1 MKTTMLKN
9 EFWYGGAVYEGY
21 RQPVSADDIVDWDF
35 RENPTHNQI
44 MPLFLSSKG
53 RYIWSNAGFRISF
66 RKGEILAEGPEII
79 VLEDGFHDLRGAY
92 LAAMKA
98 HFPFHEIKLSDRFFQ
113 TPVYN
118 SWIELTYYQTQDNI
132 LKYAKGILEN
142 GFPAGVLMIDDG
154 WSPYYGRWQFRGD
167 NFRDPKGMI
176 RELHEMGFS
185 VMLWICPFITPD
197 TVEFREARDKHFL
210 IETPEGKPRILEW
223 WNGYSA
229 ALDLTNPDAMKWL
242 KDQLDVLMDMGVDG
256 FKLDAGDPCYYHAG
270 DKMFRDVSGDE
281 LSRLWAEFG
290 EQFAFNELRVCFR
303 AGGYSLMQRLCDK
316 QTKWDET
323 GIAGLI
329 PDTLIQGLTGHP
341 FGSPDMIGGGEYTC
355 FLNGN
360 ENACTPEMFVR
371 YAQIAAL
378 MPVMQFSVEGTA

>member
-53 RYIWSNAGFRISF
+53 RYIWSNAGFHISF
-66 RKGEILAEGPEII
+66 QKGEILAEGPESI
-79 VLEDGFHDLRGAY
+79 VLENGFNDLRGAY

-98 HFPFHEIKLSDRFFQ
+98 HFPFHEIKLSDRFFKA
-113 TPVYN
+113 PVYN
-118 SWIELTYYQTQDNI
+118 SWIELTYYQTQENI

-197 TVEFREARDKHFL
+197 TVEFLRGNL
-210 IETPEGKPRILEW
+210 VSWSGGTGIL
-223 WNGYSA
+223 
-229 ALDLTNPDAMKWL
+229 
-242 KDQLDVLMDMGVDG
+242 
-256 FKLDAGDPCYYHAG
+256 
-270 DKMFRDVSGDE
+270 
-281 LSRLWAEFG
+281 RLW
-290 EQFAFNELRVCFR
+290 
-303 AGGYSLMQRLCDK
+303 
-316 QTKWDET
+316 
-323 GIAGLI
+323 I
-329 PDTLIQGLTGHP
+329 
-341 FGSPDMIGGGEYTC
+341 
-355 FLNGN
+355 
-360 ENACTPEMFVR
+360 
-371 YAQIAAL
+371 
-378 MPVMQFSVEGTA
+378 